1 MTNAAT
7 TTAARFTATNNAG
20 KWTVT
25 DNDTGET
32 CRLSDNANQYANSEQ
47 AAINMSMGVCESHRW
62 HDRNGRDQCGA

>member
-1 MTNAAT
+1 MTNAT
-7 TTAARFTATNNAG
+7 SRRTSRFTAINNAG

-32 CRLSDNANQYANSEQ
+32 CRLSDNANKFAQTEIG
-47 AAINMSMGVCESHRW
+47 AINMSMGVCESHRW

>member
-1 MTNAAT
+1 MTTAT
-7 TTAARFTATNNAG
+7 TTARFTATTAAG

-32 CRLSDNANQYANSEQ
+32 CRLSAAAAADCEQ
-47 AAINMSMGVCESHRW
+47 TAINFSMGACESRRW